1 MLFFLWWYIIDCL
14 QCIFKALYAAFFTF
28 KINTHKN
35 LELKQSNEYM
45 WQLGNTSSIFMYIE
59 IYHCWN
65 IFSKHRKNQKL
76 APGMLNVKTSQGKKK
91 VDSKIVQKL
100 KIQIDNECIPH

>member
-14 QCIFKALYAAFFTF
+14 QWFKALYAAFFTF
-28 KINTHKN
+28 KINTYKN

-45 WQLGNTSSIFMYIE
+45 WQLGVHFLNFYVYIE
-59 IYHCWN
+59 IYHCRN

-91 VDSKIVQKL
+91 VDSKIQRL
-100 KIQIDNECIPH
+100 